1 MMQQPKPEPDQPQ
14 KCPYVVQDFST
25 GYLVCKAS
33 KYGTRTPE
41 DLTPEFRPINREEIA
56 LCCSLSH
63 LQCPDYRKAK
73 RAEEVKKK

>member
-1 MMQQPKPEPDQPQ
+1 MMEQPKPEQDQPH
-14 KCPYVVQDFST
+14 KCPYVDQDPST

-33 KYGTRTPE
+33 KYGTKTPD
-41 DLTPEFRPINREEIA
+41 DLTPEYRPITRDEIF

-73 RAEEVKKK
+73 HEEEVKKK